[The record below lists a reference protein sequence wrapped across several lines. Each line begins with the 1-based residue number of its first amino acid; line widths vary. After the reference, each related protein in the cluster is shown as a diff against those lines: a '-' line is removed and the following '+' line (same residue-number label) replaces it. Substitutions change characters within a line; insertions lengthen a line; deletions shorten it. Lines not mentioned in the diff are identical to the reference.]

1 MKHQSD
7 ESIFKILERLAE
19 DGYLKNNRKLIEA
32 NFSHNSQLIEVI
44 SSMKNLEILVITC
57 NNLTLEDLAPVFQS
71 CSKLIELRIATWSY
85 NSFEMAEHL
94 KDQLRPGFQKLR
106 CLNLLCCVD
115 NGSWPMIQEM
125 LT

>member
-1 MKHQSD
+1 
-7 ESIFKILERLAE
+7 LERLAE
-19 DGYLKNNRKLIEA
+19 DGFLQNNRKLIEA

-71 CSKLIELRIATWSY
+71 CSKLIELRIATYGSKT
-85 NSFEMAEHL
+85 FEMAEHL
-94 KDQLRPGFQKLR
+94 KDQLRSGFQKLR
-106 CLNLLCCVD
+106 CINLVCCID
-115 NGSWPMIQEM
+115 NGSWPVIQEM